1 MRYAVDREIQ
11 FPAKTAV
18 FISFLFAFWALLI
31 TLINV
36 AAQGYE
42 TVTIL
47 TTDFNGT
54 NRFWYD
60 RFIPVPLQS
69 RHRNCTAATL
79 TLGQCTILFAQC

>member
-54 NRFWYD
+54 NRIWYD
-60 RFIPVPLQS
+60 SFIPPSLRS

-79 TLGQCTILFAQC
+79 KLDECTSCFAQY